1 MVIVEKRLLRFFP
14 ELRHLRTL
22 FKRLIV
28 GPFERERVRILRQV
42 FTWLEIVRF

>member
-28 GPFERERVRILRQV
+28 GPFERVRILRQV
-42 FTWLEIVRF
+42 FTRLEIVRF